1 MLFNRAIILF
11 TVALVALHATAQ
23 EKLKE
28 LTLADAV
35 LKGGT
40 DLAPQR
46 LKGLQWIPGTGSYC
60 YLKNDT
66 LWSGVVGKRADMPIV
81 GLASLNDGLPEEAK
95 LKRFPSITWDGST
108 QFDLMHNDRVYVWDR
123 KSSKLAERLRMLPQ
137 AENQDADDK
146 QHQVAY
152 TVGQNL
158 YIARPGAKDN
168 IAVTKDTVDGIVN
181 GQSVH
186 RQEYGIVKGTF
197 WSPDGNLLAF
207 YHMDESMVTPY
218 YVESIGTKPST
229 FKKLRYPMA
238 GGTSHHVTVGIFDVR
253 TLRTTYLQ
261 TGEPAD
267 QYLTNIA
274 WDPTEQFVYI
284 THLNRATD
292 HLRLVQY
299 DVRTGAAVKTLL
311 EEKNDKYLEPEHPA
325 HFLEKHNGKYI
336 WWSERDGWQHLY
348 LYDLKNG
355 LVRQLTK
362 GAWNVTG
369 ILGADDREQYLYLQG
384 TAEDK
389 AATGNDPAATT
400 AGGMGSCE
408 LQLYRVELA
417 TGTISRI
424 TKEAGT
430 HVCQIDGDLVM
441 DQWSSTTVPGR
452 IELVDAGSGQVLK
465 QVVNSPD
472 PYAAYKVGSIELF
485 TVPSGQGKTAA
496 DANGDRLNARLIKPS
511 GFDPAKKYPVIVYVY
526 GGPHVQLVTNSFLGG
541 ASPWMLEA
549 AERGYLV
556 FTVDG
561 HGTENKGLAF
571 EQTIY
576 RRLGAVEVE
585 DQAAGAEYLEHL
597 PYVDAER
604 MAVHGWSFGGFMT
617 VSLMLK
623 KPGLFKVGVAGGP
636 VMDWAM
642 YEVMY
647 TERYMDTPE
656 ENPEGYATSM
666 LTDKADQ
673 LKGDLLVI
681 QGTMDDTVLREHSL
695 TFLKNCVDKGVQMEY
710 FEYPGHP
717 HNVRGKDRVHLMTK
731 VLDHIDDAL
740 GVKK

>member
-1 MLFNRAIILF
+1 MLNLRNVLL
-11 TVALVALHATAQ
+11 LVVSLATLRCTAQ
-23 EKLKE
+23 EKLKT

-60 YLKNDT
+60 QLKNDT
-66 LWSGVVGKRADMPIV
+66 LWAGVVGKRSDMPIANLT
-81 GLASLNDGLPEEAK
+81 GLNAGLPQDAQ
-95 LKRFPSITWDGST
+95 LKRFPGIVWEGAT
-108 QFDLMHNDRVYVWDR
+108 QFSFMHNDRAYVWDR
-123 KSSKLAERLRMLPQ
+123 KSSKLAERLRMLPE
-137 AENQDADDK
+137 AANQDADEK

-158 YIARPGAKDN
+158 YIARPGEKDN

-197 WSPDGNLLAF
+197 WSPDGNMLAF
-207 YHMDESMVTPY
+207 YRMDESMVTPY
-218 YVESIGTKPST
+218 YVETIGTKPST
-229 FKKLRYPMA
+229 FTKLRYPMA
-238 GGTSHHVTVGIFDVR
+238 GQASHHVTVGVFDVR
-253 TLRTTYLQ
+253 TRRTLYLA

-274 WDPTEQFVYI
+274 WDPSGQFVYI

-299 DVRTGAAVKTLL
+299 DVKTGTPVKTLL

-325 HFLEKHNGKYI
+325 HFLKKQSGKYI

-355 LVRQLTK
+355 LIRQLTK
-362 GAWNVTG
+362 GAWTVTE
-369 ILGADDREQYLYLQG
+369 ILGTDEKEGYLYVQG
-384 TAEDK
+384 TAEEV
-389 AATGNDPAATT
+389 TLNT
-400 AGGMGSCE
+400 ARAVPGEPESSMGSCE
-408 LQLYRVELA
+408 LHLYRVELA
-417 TGTISRI
+417 TGNTVRI

-430 HVCQIDGDLVM
+430 HGCQLDGDLVI
-441 DQWSSTTVPGR
+441 DQWSSITVPGR
-452 IELVDAGSGQVLK
+452 TELVNANSGQVLK
-465 QVVNSPD
+465 QLVNSAD
-472 PYAAYKVGSIELF
+472 PYASYKVGTIELF
-485 TVPSGQGKTAA
+485 TLPSS
-496 DANGDRLNARLIKPS
+496 NGDPMNARLIKPRN
-511 GFDPAKKYPVIVYVY
+511 FDAAKQYPVLVYLY
-526 GGPHVQLVTNSFLGG
+526 NGPHVQLVTNSFLGG

-556 FTVDG
+556 FTADG
-561 HGTENKGLAF
+561 HGTEHRGLAF
-571 EQTIY
+571 EQTVH
-576 RRLGAVEVE
+576 RRLGSVEVD
-585 DQAAGAEYLEHL
+585 DQATAAVYLKNL
-597 PYVDAER
+597 PYVDPER
-604 MAVHGWSFGGFMT
+604 MAVHGWSYGGFMT
-617 VSLMLK
+617 TSLMLK

-636 VMDWAM
+636 VMDWAL

-673 LKGDLLVI
+673 LKGELLI
-681 QGTMDDTVLREHSL
+681 IHGTLDDTVLREHSL
-695 TFLKNCVDKGVQMEY
+695 TFLKNCVDKGIQVDY
-710 FEYPGHP
+710 FEYPGHA
-717 HNVRGKDRVHLMTK
+717 HNVRGKDRLHLMTK
-731 VLDHIDDAL
+731 VLDHIDDKL